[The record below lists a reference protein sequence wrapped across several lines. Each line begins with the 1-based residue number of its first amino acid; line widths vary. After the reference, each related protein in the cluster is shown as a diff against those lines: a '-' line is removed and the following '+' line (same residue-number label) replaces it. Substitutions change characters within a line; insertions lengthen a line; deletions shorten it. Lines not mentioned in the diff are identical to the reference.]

1 MSQRF
6 FRCPHC
12 RLPHDE
18 GAEVCP
24 VTGRTIEARRAM
36 PSSMPPPGVEEEIL
50 EYLRGERGVRSDPP
64 RRSDLPSPS
73 DPLYREPA
81 VRSIPP
87 PVPSEDDFPRALPEE
102 SLRPQERSRIGEV
115 LGGVYAVRGVLGRGA
130 TAIVYEGE
138 HQVLGRRVALKV
150 MTDERVQ
157 SQEARRRFLQ
167 EAQAAASLSHA
178 NICQIY
184 DLGSLPD
191 GAMFCAMEY
200 LQGEPLSTRL
210 EREGALPL
218 VDVVEFGLQILMGLH
233 AAHRKGIIHRDI
245 KPENVFLAQ
254 IPGVSR
260 PVVKL
265 LDFGLAK
272 MMQPFEQEGDE
283 NTQITQITRTGVV
296 VGTPYYMA
304 PEAVTG
310 QKDLDLRVDLWATGV
325 VLFFAA
331 AGRLPFRGSNWAD
344 TAQAI
349 LQREVPSLR
358 GLRPSAPA
366 RLIEVI
372 ERALRKDR
380 AYRYSSAMDFAREL
394 VQVRRDLYP
403 RS

>member
-12 RLPHDE
+12 RLPHGE
-18 GAEVCP
+18 GDVVCP
-24 VTGRTIEARRAM
+24 ITGKAIEARRLG
-36 PSSMPPPGVEEEIL
+36 PS
-50 EYLRGERGVRSDPP
+50 
-64 RRSDLPSPS
+64 
-73 DPLYREPA
+73 
-81 VRSIPP
+81 SIPP
-87 PVPSEDDFPRALPEE
+87 PGMEDELAEYSLMDRSSRTDPPAPPSEPPSPPEVPGRTDPPVRPSEGFPRALPPET
-102 SLRPQERSRIGEV
+102 LRPQERSRVGEV
-115 LGGVYAVRGVLGRGA
+115 LGGVYVVRGLLGRGA

-150 MTDERVQ
+150 MTDERIQ
-157 SQEARRRFLQ
+157 NSEARRRFLQ

-200 LQGEPLSTRL
+200 LHGEPLSTRL

-218 VDVVEFGLQILMGLH
+218 IDVVEFGLQTLMGLH

-272 MMQPFEQEGDE
+272 LVQPFEEDGDE

-310 QKDLDLRVDLWATGV
+310 QRDLDLRVDLWATGV
-325 VLFFAA
+325 VLFYMAT
-331 AGRLPFRGSNWAD
+331 GRLPFRGANWAD

-349 LQREVPSLR
+349 LQKELPSLR
-358 GLRPSAPA
+358 GLRPSVPA
-366 RLIEVI
+366 KLTEVI
-372 ERALRKDR
+372 ERVLRKDR

-394 VQVRRDLYP
+394 VQVRRDIYP
-403 RS
+403 R

>member
-1 MSQRF
+1 M
-6 FRCPHC
+6 
-12 RLPHDE
+12 
-18 GAEVCP
+18 
-24 VTGRTIEARRAM
+24 
-36 PSSMPPPGVEEEIL
+36 
-50 EYLRGERGVRSDPP
+50 
-64 RRSDLPSPS
+64 
-73 DPLYREPA
+73 
-81 VRSIPP
+81 
-87 PVPSEDDFPRALPEE
+87 
-102 SLRPQERSRIGEV
+102 LRPYERSRIGDI
-115 LGGVYAVRGVLGRGA
+115 LGGVYVVRGILGRGA

-150 MTDERVQ
+150 MTEERIQ

-167 EAQAAASLSHA
+167 EAQAVASLSHG

-184 DLGSLPD
+184 DFGSLPD

-200 LQGEPLSTRL
+200 LQGEPLSARL

-272 MMQPFEQEGDE
+272 VTQSFDSEGEGED
-283 NTQITQITRTGVV
+283 QITQITRTGVV

-310 QKDLDLRVDLWATGV
+310 QEDLDLRVDLWATGV

-331 AGRLPFRGSNWAD
+331 TGRLPFRGSNWAD

-349 LQREVPSLR
+349 LKQKTPSLR
-358 GLRPSAPA
+358 GWRPSVPA
-366 RLIEVI
+366 RLVEVI

-380 AYRYSSAMDFAREL
+380 AYRYSSAMDFARDL
-394 VQVRRDLYP
+394 VQVRRDIYL

>member
-1 MSQRF
+1 M
-6 FRCPHC
+6 
-12 RLPHDE
+12 
-18 GAEVCP
+18 P
-24 VTGRTIEARRAM
+24 VTER
-36 PSSMPPPGVEEEIL
+36 PSTQ
-50 EYLRGERGVRSDPP
+50 
-64 RRSDLPSPS
+64 
-73 DPLYREPA
+73 
-81 VRSIPP
+81 
-87 PVPSEDDFPRALPEE
+87 
-102 SLRPQERSRIGEV
+102 QERSRIGEV
-115 LGGVYAVRGVLGRGA
+115 LGGVYVVKGLLGRGA

-150 MTDERVQ
+150 MTAERVQ
-157 SQEARRRFLQ
+157 STEARRRFLQ

-200 LQGEPLSTRL
+200 LQGEPLSTRM

-272 MMQPFEQEGDE
+272 LVHHFGEEDE
-283 NTQITQITRTGVV
+283 DNTQITQITRTGVV

-310 QKDLDLRVDLWATGV
+310 QRDLDLRVDIWAVGV
-325 VLFFAA
+325 VLFLAA
-331 AGRLPFRGSNWAD
+331 TGRLPFRGANWTD

-349 LQREVPSLR
+349 LQKEVPSLLD
-358 GLRPSAPA
+358 LRPSAPA
-366 RLIEVI
+366 KLVEVI
-372 ERALRKDR
+372 GCAMRKDR
-380 AYRYSSAMDFAREL
+380 ERRYASAMDFAKEL
-394 VQVRRDLYP
+394 VQVRRDIYP
-403 RS
+403 R